1 MAFPTW
7 CGATT
12 RDGVPRWKNLFIC
25 LILIAILSLTLQVAT
40 TVLLLSGY
48 TSPILLGLGARKS
61 LGVILAS
68 TTTVLISAIAILGT
82 RKSLRFNM
90 NMLAFIVVA
99 SRYAALISAANAI
112 WLAICLPHLAKFGL
126 GVSAQL
132 GHFVQLANL
141 SALFLTASQAVLS
154 LVLSCICLRWG
165 NVRARQ
171 ISKAV
176 FCIISGCSLLPLIV
190 YGGISISQKLIR
202 PAYILLAW
210 SIYFLLFGVVN
221 AVCVLS
227 TPYREMLEG
236 VVMKVLSEG
245 INFAFAFVLIM
256 TTIGDFNFINN
267 PGSLRCTVSLDF
279 ECSNLIAGFLGLYL
293 FVLTEECLA
302 SILSLWATNYPRPEA
317 ECVGTNGADINTLA
331 RQLSLPPCYEELF
344 PGTESDTLE
353 VIGSGGASGEDNLP
367 EVKAPSLVRQETLPP
382 EYEDV
387 IHTVSNENQSIVN
400 SGQDSTTS

>member
-1 MAFPTW
+1 MTYPTW
-7 CGATT
+7 CGVTT
-12 RDGVPRWKNLFIC
+12 RAGVPRWQNLIIC

-40 TVLLLSGY
+40 TVLLLSWY

-82 RKSLRFNM
+82 RKSRRFNM
-90 NMLAFIVVA
+90 NMLAFVIVA
-99 SRYAALISAANAI
+99 SRCTALISAANAV
-112 WLAICLPHLAKFGL
+112 WLAICLPHLARFGL
-126 GVSAQL
+126 GASAQL

-141 SALFLTASQAVLS
+141 SALFLTVSQAVLS

-171 ISKAV
+171 ISRAV

-190 YGGISISQKLIR
+190 YGGISISPKLIW
-202 PAYILLAW
+202 PAFTLLAW

-221 AVCVLS
+221 AVSVLS
-227 TPYREMLEG
+227 TPYREKLEG
-236 VVMKVLSEG
+236 VVMTVLEA
-245 INFAFAFVLIM
+245 INFIFAFVLIM
-256 TTIGDFNFINN
+256 TTIGCFNFLNN
-267 PGSLRCTVSLDF
+267 PRSLKCTESLDF

-344 PGTESDTLE
+344 PGTEPGTLE
-353 VIGSGGASGEDNLP
+353 IIGSGGSGEGNLP

-382 EYEDV
+382 QYEDV
-387 IHTVSNENQSIVN
+387 MHTDVSNENQSTN
-400 SGQDSTTS
+400 PGQDSTTS